1 MIFGFVHHRGRPAG
15 VKYIIKNANPGELY
29 KVGNAPRPYYK
40 SLNVYYNKLEDK
52 R

>member
-1 MIFGFVHHRGRPAG
+1 MDAYFEPAHN
-15 VKYIIKNANPGELY
+15 IIKNANPGELY